1 MKDSVPM
8 LQSVDGLENVEQR
21 RHWIGV
27 LARADLAFLEKAVS
41 ELFPPAH
48 TWLRRPETGLT
59 MVRARIGGTGDKFNL
74 GEATVTRCA
83 LRLATGETGVAYIQ
97 GRSHRKVEL
106 AAVADALLQSPARHA
121 AAYAA
126 LVEPVE
132 RELAARA
139 ARMQRQAQATRVEF
153 FTVAREA
160 GS

>member
-1 MKDSVPM
+1 M
-8 LQSVDGLENVEQR
+8 LQSVDGLKDMERR

-27 LARADLAFLEKAVS
+27 LARAELAFLEQEIRKL
-41 ELFPPAH
+41 EPPAH
-48 TWLRRPETGLT
+48 VWLRRPETGLT

-74 GEATVTRCA
+74 GETTVTRCT

-106 AAVADALLQSPARHA
+106 AAIGDALLQSPRFHD
-121 AAYAA
+121 AAYRT
-126 LVEPVE
+126 LVEPVV

-160 GS
+160 GA